1 MYDKYNRATL
11 FTPGTGALPTHK
23 GIIFS
28 TDLSK
33 GGSTGSASFVVFNGN
48 GTTGPMNLSFAG
60 TSPTILPITVLS
72 VTGLTG
78 VTAWLL
84 N

>member
-1 MYDKYNRATL
+1 MYDKYNRATF
-11 FTPGTGALPTHK
+11 FTTGTGALPTHK
-23 GIIFS
+23 GILFS
-28 TDLSK
+28 
-33 GGSTGSASFVVFNGN
+33 GSSGSASFVVFNGN
-48 GTTGPMNLSFAG
+48 GTTGSMNLTFAG
-60 TSPTILPITVLS
+60 TSPTILPVTALS